1 MIRVFN
7 SATFRQTQDER
18 WISLDDVVIIKQGI
32 CPTFSKPYILFE
44 HEDFPLGALEAEYNG
59 EHWECDLN

>member
-32 CPTFSKPYILFE
+32 CPTFSNPYILFE

-59 EHWECDLN
+59 GHWACDLN